1 MISFILL
8 ITAHATNGDWS
19 NERYFL
25 SWIGRTFYCED
36 RMIDLG
42 IPNIL
47 IPLDLSVFLELIDDM
62 AVLDLR
68 GLLDGMWENHTAIV
82 GRS

>member
-1 MISFILL
+1 
-8 ITAHATNGDWS
+8 
-19 NERYFL
+19 
-25 SWIGRTFYCED
+25 
-36 RMIDLG
+36 MIDLG